1 MNCPVRKYA
10 LAHDTTVIKQLTWDK
25 SKGRITVGTE
35 VDGILVTPGRS
46 NLCKSQPIHT
56 NYDEISENLLERKS
70 SEENSKEVGNCLSR
84 FLCYS
89 PSGFE
94 MTVEKLP
101 PNEFIV
107 KVRRGRMDR
116 PVYMKRRAVMIF
128 NHDQKDITFSYDNC
142 CTILKAKFIS
152 QMPWSPPR
160 GCTLRFMSDNRNE
173 EEMILEFENHG
184 KLIEAFSILK
194 SKYLERSQF
203 VYLSEPRSG
212 RGLHTTA
219 ESAAERPVVDKT
231 FSIVMESR
239 RNRVKDHMFERLAS
253 PPSEKRSKQ
262 FEQPHK
268 LMQTPIEERVKP
280 PPLRSEGSENIRRNQ
295 RDAMFVEYS
304 KREHT
309 ALKLTSA
316 MRTLDDYKIT
326 KSNISSEKVSGFAN
340 LGNTCYMN
348 AMLQALFAMDIFARD
363 LFKLCKKVQNRNV
376 DLEEVMPM
384 SSALSNLASIRDRVS
399 YHQKRELLKVIKD
412 VSRFKDCA
420 QQDANEFLIH
430 VLNQVHDECDRLLH
444 EQYGIADAGERRKRN
459 PVMANFAFTTRSTVV
474 CDVCHHVSQTDED
487 SIILPVTINV
497 LEQAN
502 ERFSKKFLR
511 FPSVQTLLDEYL
523 KTENVERKCEVCEGN
538 IGQRTQKFVQLPRC
552 LIIFIKRYTYD
563 VSRSVKRDDKVDIP
577 LYLTLNGHCAESSA
591 PCLAIPTSTKKIDFA
606 TTSPIKMKLSTI
618 SIDPPSSARR
628 RLDLSDEITNHD
640 ARKVSIAKEAMTSRY
655 NRPMEYRTVWTNTAA
670 NHCMDFVIPG
680 IDSNLKDEDQVTEDF
695 VVPRNSTDEQ
705 SKSSSSLICKE
716 LSHVDEE
723 EQLQVNDES
732 EVLRGLIENSY
743 NDCVEN
749 SKQERRSSDTGIFEE
764 TNEQDGRNRQKVKPV
779 IQQKER
785 NGVEEYTETNSGVE
799 LGITNVTKEVAM
811 KETVVMFNL
820 SVNAEQTE
828 VFEETHIRS
837 LAQSAIAANQLE
849 EQGQDGRL
857 IEQIVVENFGIP
869 CSVQR
874 KTTLSS
880 IENRKTQTP
889 TRPSSPISSI
899 TLTSMIGHY
908 REKVLH
914 RSTSNDD
921 TREILEESGMQ
932 LVPYK
937 PMSAEK
943 RRAICSQIGLLF
955 NYDCIEGTTVRI
967 MSPNDRPSRVAG
979 IVGDG
984 NCLFRALAFYFAGS
998 DNEHSRVRKCVN
1010 FENLLYSEKQ
1020 IMVQKLNT
1028 DLVKFEPEMS
1038 AITITLLK
1046 FFRFTEYYYAWG
1058 GFMNYKL
1065 ARWSSEIW
1073 NDHMNQLLTDNTWG
1087 TEIELFAVAAML
1099 NVDVWTYYD
1108 QRWICYRPRFKVQNG
1123 GIMPISICDYRLGD
1137 NDGIYLLNEFNHFT
1151 PVLEPSNALLVMEG
1165 ADERICDLI
1174 INANEGFMK
1183 PSYRLISVISHL
1195 GNTSESGHYVCDIW
1209 CKKIRI
1215 GCCATMNQFH
1225 RSLKQGYELRIM
1237 SDTSIFILIGDFLKT
1252 CLPNTSQ
1259 LLRIE
1264 KTFDIEK
1271 HFRTKRLKKTSKGD
1285 IVAAKNIV
1293 QVPYPDDFGKRLYDL
1308 EKVMNYSVEDYG
1320 YLMNI
1325 NLRSIVQLMRK
1336 ARPYLIKTKG
1346 SIVSVNSINGPC
1358 PVLTIYL
1365 AYIASGLC
1373 NSGCVREKTDFC
1385 PL

>member
-1 MNCPVRKYA
+1 
-10 LAHDTTVIKQLTWDK
+10 
-25 SKGRITVGTE
+25 
-35 VDGILVTPGRS
+35 
-46 NLCKSQPIHT
+46 
-56 NYDEISENLLERKS
+56 
-70 SEENSKEVGNCLSR
+70 
-84 FLCYS
+84 
-89 PSGFE
+89 

-219 ESAAERPVVDKT
+219 ESAAERPIVDKT

-811 KETVVMFNL
+811 KET
-820 SVNAEQTE
+820 
-828 VFEETHIRS
+828 FEETHIRS

-857 IEQIVVENFGIP
+857 IEQIVVKNFGIP

-998 DNEHSRVRKCVN
+998 DNEHSRVRKCIVE
-1010 FENLLYSEKQ
+1010 FEAEHWNE
-1020 IMVQKLNT
+1020 
-1028 DLVKFEPEMS
+1028 F
-1038 AITITLLK
+1038 ATLK
-1046 FFRFTEYYYAWG
+1046 
-1058 GFMNYKL
+1058 
-1065 ARWSSEIW
+1065 
-1073 NDHMNQLLTDNTWG
+1073 
-1087 TEIELFAVAAML
+1087 VAAML

-1209 CKKIRI
+1209 CKKNKDWLLCDDESVSPITETRIR
-1215 GCCATMNQFH
+1215 
-1225 RSLKQGYELRIM
+1225 
-1237 SDTSIFILIGDFLKT
+1237 
-1252 CLPNTSQ
+1252 
-1259 LLRIE
+1259 
-1264 KTFDIEK
+1264 
-1271 HFRTKRLKKTSKGD
+1271 
-1285 IVAAKNIV
+1285 AKNNV
-1293 QVPYPDDFGKRLYDL
+1293 
-1308 EKVMNYSVEDYG
+1308 G
-1320 YLMNI
+1320 YI
-1325 NLRSIVQLMRK
+1325 YF
-1336 ARPYLIKTKG
+1336 YL
-1346 SIVSVNSINGPC
+1346 NSELFESEN
-1358 PVLTIYL
+1358 
-1365 AYIASGLC
+1365 A
-1373 NSGCVREKTDFC
+1373 
-1385 PL
+1385 